1 MGPFAGFDVCSI
13 FVFRTPISN
22 FVFKVIVQFP
32 SLITRE
38 QSKNDYLA
46 LADGLM
52 KYGKPQKKVGFDTFT
67 PYALWVLPMGTIE
80 LRSNGYRIDLT
91 YEDSEY
97 AGVYKIEKQKQE
109 ESMVDTSDL

>member
-1 MGPFAGFDVCSI
+1 MGPFAGFDDCTI
-13 FVFRTPISN
+13 LVFRTPTSN

-38 QSKNDYLA
+38 RSKNNYLA

-52 KYGKPQKKVGFDTFT
+52 KYGKPQKKVGFGTYT
-67 PYALWVLPMGTIE
+67 PYSLWVLPMGTIE

-97 AGVYKIEKQKQE
+97 AGIYKIEKQKQE